1 MKAMWRNEVVTVVSA
16 KNGKVQIA
24 RKCGLR
30 WVKPEELTIC
40 AERGADYDRMI
51 AGLKGK

>member
-1 MKAMWRNEVVTVVSA
+1 MKLPAMWKGERVTVVSI

-30 WVKPEELTIC
+30 WVNESELTPC
-40 AERGADYDRMI
+40 
-51 AGLKGK
+51 KK